1 MNRHSTLAS
10 LLSRCALI
18 TILLPPFLYQ
28 EKDLRIT
35 VFLLTFLSFL
45 SDLWAVDIPINITG
59 TIVIPP
65 CQINNNNPVDVD
77 FGNIRVSELDTK
89 EHIKVVS
96 FPIYCPYHQGEAYV
110 KITGQR
116 MTGKD
121 NVLATNIDELGIELY
136 QGEGTG
142 NYLILGN
149 GNSGYG
155 YKVTNALSEKN
166 VERTT
171 FTFTA
176 KIYKAQG
183 VTINSGEFSA
193 SALINI
199 VYL

>member
-1 MNRHSTLAS
+1 M
-10 LLSRCALI
+10 
-18 TILLPPFLYQ
+18 
-28 EKDLRIT
+28 RII

-59 TIVIPP
+59 TIIIPP
-65 CQINNNNPVDVD
+65 CQINNSNPVDVD

-96 FPIYCPYHQGEAYV
+96 FPIYCPYHQGEVYV
-110 KITGQR
+110 KMTGQS

-121 NVLATNIDELGIELY
+121 NVLATNIDGLGIELY

-142 NYLILGN
+142 NHLILGS
-149 GNSGYG
+149 GSSGYG
-155 YKVTNALSEKN
+155 YEVINALAEKN

-176 KIYKAQG
+176 KIYKKENA
-183 VTINSGEFSA
+183 TINPGEFNA
-193 SALINI
+193 SVIMDI

>member
-1 MNRHSTLAS
+1 M
-10 LLSRCALI
+10 
-18 TILLPPFLYQ
+18 
-28 EKDLRIT
+28 RIT

-65 CQINNNNPVDVD
+65 CQINNSNPVDVD
-77 FGNIRVSELDTK
+77 FGNIRISELDTK

-110 KITGQR
+110 KMTGQSI
-116 MTGKD
+116 TGKD
-121 NVLATNIDELGIELY
+121 NVLATNIDGLGIELY
-136 QGEGTG
+136 QGGEGTG
-142 NYLILGN
+142 NHLILGS
-149 GNSGYG
+149 GSSGYG
-155 YKVTNALSEKN
+155 YEVINALAEKN

-176 KIYKAQG
+176 KIYKAEG